1 MKISE
6 NPTQIIDN
14 IFRVHQC
21 PLFLQH
27 KCTQH
32 RPFTC
37 FHWHFQNQR
46 RRQPIQKSDKSFNY
60 SPDIYCSQYDETT
73 GTCKKGDSCPLLHR
87 VTGDT
92 ERRYHLRYYKTSA
105 CIHET
110 DDNRNCE
117 KNGPHCAFGH
127 GHDDLRAPIFDA
139 SAGNATSATEIHERL
154 NPDDNKWNDAEFVLS
169 YYKTEACKKQ
179 PRFCRQGY
187 ACPHYHNAKDR
198 RRNPKKFKY
207 RSTPCP
213 TVKKV
218 GEDWQDPQKCDK
230 GDNCP
235 MCHTRTEQQFHPDI
249 YKSTKCH
256 DMQQTTYCPR
266 GPFCAFAHVEQQ
278 EHDQNG
284 HDGRI
289 RSRADS
295 DAKFELARERRRQ
308 QLEARQ
314 NNLRNS
320 VSGDGSYR
328 DQSTSFRDRT
338 RSMGSFPRE
347 RPGASGTPTRE
358 SNSSFWPQQT
368 NTACSS
374 PIVQNM
380 PSSHSPKNT
389 NMESPGRNG
398 QNGARMIRPSAWPP
412 HPDREIEEK
421 EIWSP
426 EKTNGLNIFEDVTT
440 EPSLVPYEEDTKY
453 EYESKFNG
461 SVSEEI
467 SRRRTQSASVSNHPS
482 SQHSPPMIKEHD
494 WKETIPSS
502 PIAINMKPCGQL
514 GSAILTGVY
523 NSVGNGSGSN
533 SYDTERYEISE
544 MKRQLHDMKNISY
557 QMKQELDYRKGQS
570 THLKELLHDAKLR
583 EQQLTRQLEHS
594 NDHSNQLHKDRA
606 KDRVLHEVRTCMAQQ
621 TRCPVPPE
629 AIQQLRTQLLQDLDL
644 LERALQS

>member
-1 MKISE
+1 MGTHPIFESDFDCLTDGIKILKFGMTAEAIMAPGCSSHRETTDVFNEHSE
-6 NPTQIIDN
+6 KDYYESLSNSEKSTHLEYLKN
-14 IFRVHQC
+14 FRVHQC

-207 RSTPCP
+207 RSPPCP

-278 EHDQNG
+278 EHEQNE
-284 HDGRI
+284 DPM
-289 RSRADS
+289 RSRTVS
-295 DAKFELARERRRQ
+295 DARFELARERRRQ
-308 QLEARQ
+308 QLEQRQ
-314 NNLRNS
+314 MNLRNS
-320 VSGDGSYR
+320 VSGAEIRPRAS
-328 DQSTSFRDRT
+328 SFRSVTDRSNAWST
-338 RSMGSFPRE
+338 GDGAQMVRNGSRE
-347 RPGASGTPTRE
+347 APWTSPVSQSNPKCSPHSPGVVS
-358 SNSSFWPQQT
+358 
-368 NTACSS
+368 
-374 PIVQNM
+374 
-380 PSSHSPKNT
+380 SPKNFD
-389 NMESPGRNG
+389 SPVRNG
-398 QNGARMIRPSAWPP
+398 VTKPGVAIRPTQWPP
-412 HPDREIEEK
+412 HPDRENEDNEDL
-421 EIWSP
+421 WSP
-426 EKTNGLNIFEDVTT
+426 DIFRDVTGPL
-440 EPSLVPYEEDTKY
+440 EFHEEENK
-453 EYESKFNG
+453 NG
-461 SVSEEI
+461 YQGHVVSNIPAAISDEM
-467 SRRRTQSASVSNHPS
+467 SRRRTQSASFTSH
-482 SQHSPPMIKEHD
+482 HSPPPSSELEPIWTNSEK
-494 WKETIPSS
+494 SS
-502 PIAINMKPCGQL
+502 PI
-514 GSAILTGVY
+514 T
-523 NSVGNGSGSN
+523 
-533 SYDTERYEISE
+533 
-544 MKRQLHDMKNISY
+544 
-557 QMKQELDYRKGQS
+557 
-570 THLKELLHDAKLR
+570 
-583 EQQLTRQLEHS
+583 
-594 NDHSNQLHKDRA
+594 
-606 KDRVLHEVRTCMAQQ
+606 
-621 TRCPVPPE
+621 
-629 AIQQLRTQLLQDLDL
+629 
-644 LERALQS
+644 